1 MVVNEVYE
9 EFFGSLSRF
18 SQDRKSSRGQK
29 LQRSKGQRASKKK
42 TSWMRKR
49 AEKKD
54 YLQFQKLFHLHRGR
68 LAQIILDNN
77 KTLQCQIPSGVVHSA
92 FKARWET
99 TASFKWMESF
109 PPHGEVDNTIFQS
122 LIMEHEIRKNV
133 NEMGK
138 ILIPGPDGI
147 PLGHFT
153 KKTQTFLC

>member
-1 MVVNEVYE
+1 MVSEVYE
-9 EFFGSLSRF
+9 EFCGSLSGF

-29 LQRSKGQRASKKK
+29 LQRSKGQKASKKK

-49 AEKKD
+49 AEKKGD
-54 YLQFQKLFHLHRGR
+54 YLRYQKLFHLHRGR
-68 LAQIILDNN
+68 LAQIILDNE
-77 KTLQCQIPSGVVHSA
+77 TLQCQIPSGIVHAA

-99 TASFKWMESF
+99 AASFKGMESI
-109 PPHGEVDNTIFQS
+109 PPHEEADSTVFQS

-138 ILIPGPDGI
+138 ISIRGPDGI
-147 PLGHFT
+147 TLGRFT